1 MVKKAIK
8 IELKEK
14 KRLRY
19 TQKRRLDEIKPFK
32 KRTKVYNTILQRVL
46 KISRK
51 SVE

>member
-8 IELKEK
+8 IELTEK

-32 KRTKVYNTILQRVL
+32 KEQR
-46 KISRK
+46 
-51 SVE
+51 